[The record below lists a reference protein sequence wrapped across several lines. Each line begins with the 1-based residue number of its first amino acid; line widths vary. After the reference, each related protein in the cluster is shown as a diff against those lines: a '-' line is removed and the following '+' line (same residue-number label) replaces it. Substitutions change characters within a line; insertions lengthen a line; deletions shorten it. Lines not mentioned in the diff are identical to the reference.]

1 MLPSHVINYQVM
13 LIMTS
18 VIRVG
23 QSKFVTVP
31 IDEDSNERI
40 LSCIQTLGE
49 LRERTGVNDM
59 FLKDTRVAYGKMLGA
74 QEVRAGPSHGKVE
87 LKWLT
92 PRTEACGRKEG
103 SREHQGE
110 YRAGRRSTQL
120 PPVLEEIGRR
130 RDKRE
135 FKLVSLPSVSESR
148 QYADDLGKATGAAEV
163 HEDFISNLSRISQL
177 TGK

>member
-1 MLPSHVINYQVM
+1 M

-40 LSCIQTLGE
+40 LGCIQTLSE
-49 LRERTGVNDM
+49 LRERSEVNDI
-59 FLKDTRVAYGKMLGA
+59 FLRETRVAYGKMLGA
-74 QEVRAGPSHGKVE
+74 QEVRPISSLRKLE
-87 LKWLT
+87 LT
-92 PRTEACGRKEG
+92 PRAEACGRKTRG
-103 SREHQGE
+103 REHQGE
-110 YRAGRRSTQL
+110 YRAGRRFTEL
-120 PPVLEEIGRR
+120 PPVLEEISRR

-135 FKLVSLPSVSESR
+135 LKLVSLLNVLTSR

-163 HEDFISNLSRISQL
+163 HEDFFSNLSRISQL
-177 TGK
+177 TGE